1 MERVNILLLTYQG
14 DMAGSTNSIAFLS
27 KGLAQKG
34 HTVVVGCRKES
45 LLYSMLQN
53 TGVVIEPMVFHGR
66 FDLKNIRHVRDIVKK
81 YSIDLINAQSSY
93 DRYSSILARI
103 FYRLNTKV
111 VHTRR
116 QPPRSDGGF
125 IQRLFYIAGTQK
137 IVVISDMMKKIFM
150 EKRYPA
156 DHLEVIYNGAP
167 TERYT
172 AIDDRKVIALRNQFG
187 IAGDDVVIG
196 CISRIKKQEQLIHA
210 LKIINKPYKVLFA
223 GIEKNSL
230 DSLVEQLG
238 ISNEIIYAGYVDP
251 LEVLNYYKLLT
262 LNVLP
267 STTDGFGLVL
277 IEAMACGVPVIGT
290 DFGGI
295 SDVIQNEI
303 SGLLFKDGDYCG
315 LANCI
320 ERCIN
325 DVHLRERLIK
335 NGKKR
340 AFEDFA
346 IERTIENYEKFFHRL
361 ITTGK

>member
-1 MERVNILLLTYQG
+1 
-14 DMAGSTNSIAFLS
+14 MAGSTNSIAFLS
-27 KGLAQKG
+27 KGLAQRG

-45 LLYSMLQN
+45 LLYTMLQN
-53 TGVVIEPMVFHGR
+53 TGVIIEPMVFRGR
-66 FDLKNIRHVRDIVKK
+66 FDRNNIRHVKEVVEKH
-81 YSIDLINAQSSY
+81 SIQLINAQSSY
-93 DRYSSILARI
+93 DRYSAILARL
-103 FYRLNTKV
+103 FHKLNVKV

-125 IQRLFYIAGTQK
+125 IQRWFYIMGTHK
-137 IVVISDMMKKIFM
+137 IVVISDMMKKIFI
-150 EKRYPA
+150 EKGYPA
-156 DHLEVIYNGAP
+156 SHLEVIYNGAP
-167 TERYT
+167 VERYKT
-172 AIDDRKVIALRNQFG
+172 IDDEKVKKLRTTLG
-187 IAGDDVVIG
+187 IQENEIVIG
-196 CISRIKKQEQLIHA
+196 CISRKKKQEQLIHA

-230 DSLVEQLG
+230 DPLAKELG
-238 ISNEIIYAGYVDP
+238 IPNEIVYAGYVDP
-251 LEVLNYYKLLT
+251 QEVLSYYKLLT
-262 LNVLP
+262 VNVLP

-303 SGLLFKDGDYCG
+303 SGLLFKDEDHAG
-315 LANCI
+315 LANAI

-325 DVHLRERLIK
+325 DQALRERLIA

-346 IERTIENYEKFFHRL
+346 IERTIENYENFFERL
-361 ITTGK
+361 IATMK